1 MYMDDLKIFSNTE
14 KGLKRQL
21 RCVENFSNDIR
32 MRFGLE
38 KCKIGRLHRG
48 EWRQMDGHQLTQHSG
63 GGKITTLDKFETYKY
78 LGLAQARGIDSISVK
93 TLLTERFKER
103 VKHILKTR
111 LAGRNMATAINSYA
125 VPAVAYSF
133 GIVDWTSTELD
144 DLNRTLRTSLT
155 KFRAHHP
162 RAGRERVHLPRNIG
176 GRGFSDL
183 RICHKTQVERLQKYF
198 HQKSESS
205 ALHRAVTGLDRS
217 LTPLML
223 QVTHY
228 QCDPKYSI
236 FELENQWRGKE
247 LHGRYPNL
255 LDSADLDKPASVGWL
270 TNGNLFPETE
280 GFMCAIQDQV
290 IPTRSYLKHIIK
302 DPTVTTTNCRICG
315 EGHES
320 VEHLISGCRILA
332 PKDNVAKIVHQ
343 EIAFNLNLLKEK
355 CPHYRYSPESVLE
368 NEGFRIYW
376 DRTIQTDR
384 TVQHDR
390 PDILIYDKANKVV
403 TLVDVAIPAP
413 NNLQKKEREKRE
425 KYIQLADDIKQTWRV
440 DRVNIVPIVIGAM
453 GEIPKSLKTN
463 LTTLTVKPG
472 AYFEMQKSV
481 VLATCNIIRRVLN
494 QPQLQ

>member
-1 MYMDDLKIFSNTE
+1 MYMDDLKIFSDTE

-21 RCVENFSNDIR
+21 RCIENFSNDIR
-32 MRFGLE
+32 MSFGLE
-38 KCKIGRLHRG
+38 KCKVGRLHRG
-48 EWRQMDGHQLTQHSG
+48 EWRQLDGHQLTQHSS

-78 LGLAQARGIDSISVK
+78 LGLAQARGIDSKSVK

-133 GIVDWTSTELD
+133 GIVDWTPTELD

-162 RAGRERVHLPRNIG
+162 RAGRERVHL
-176 GRGFSDL
+176 
-183 RICHKTQVERLQKYF
+183 Q
-198 HQKSESS
+198 SS
-205 ALHRAVTGLDRS
+205 ALHRAVTGLARS

-236 FELENQWRGKE
+236 FELETQWWGKE
-247 LHGRYPNL
+247 LHGRYINL

-315 EGHES
+315 EGHEN

-332 PKDNVAKIVHQ
+332 PKEYTTRHDNEAKIVHQ
-343 EIAFNLNLLKEK
+343 EIAFNLKLLKEK
-355 CPHYRYSPESVLE
+355 CPYYRYSPESVLE

-376 DRTIQTDR
+376 DRTVQTDR
-384 TVQHDR
+384 TVQHNR
-390 PDILIYDKANKVV
+390 PDILIYDKANKMM

-425 KYIQLADDIKQTWRV
+425 KYIPLADDIKQTWRV

-453 GEIPKSLKTN
+453 GEIPKSLRTN

>member
-1 MYMDDLKIFSNTE
+1 MYLDDLKIFSDTE

-21 RCVENFSNDIR
+21 RCIENFSNDIR

-38 KCKIGRLHRG
+38 KCKVGKLHRG
-48 EWRQMDGHQLTQHSG
+48 EWRQINGDQLTQHSG

-78 LGLAQARGIDSISVK
+78 LGLAQARGIDSKSVK

-111 LAGRNMATAINSYA
+111 LAGRYMATAINSYA

-133 GIVDWTSTELD
+133 GIVHWTPTELD

-162 RAGRERVHLPRNIG
+162 RAGRERVHLPRDIG

-198 HQKSESS
+198 HQKARAQRSTEQSHTISATLSIQFSS
-205 ALHRAVTGLDRS
+205 SRPSGGERNYTADTQTC
-217 LTPLML
+217 LT
-223 QVTHY
+223 V
-228 QCDPKYSI
+228 
-236 FELENQWRGKE
+236 
-247 LHGRYPNL
+247 
-255 LDSADLDKPASVGWL
+255 L
-270 TNGNLFPETE
+270 TLTSPHQ
-280 GFMCAIQDQV
+280 I
-290 IPTRSYLKHIIK
+290 RSYPLGLILIK

-315 EGHES
+315 EGHEN

-332 PKDNVAKIVHQ
+332 PKEYTTRHDNVAKIVHQ
-343 EIAFNLNLLKEK
+343 EIAFNLKLRKEK
-355 CPHYRYSPESVLE
+355 CPYYRYSPESVLE

-376 DRTIQTDR
+376 DRTVQTDH
-384 TVQHDR
+384 TVQHNR

-403 TLVDVAIPAP
+403 TIVDVAIPAP

-425 KYIQLADDIKQTWRV
+425 KYIPLADDIKQTWRV

-453 GEIPKSLKTN
+453 GEIPKSLRTN